1 MLSKPEYFR
10 TIYIGS
16 DIWQGVGFSSIIYI
30 AALTNVDPELYE
42 AATIDGAGRF
52 RRMLNISIPGI
63 MPTITILLIMN
74 VGSLMSLGYE
84 KIILLYNSLTYETA
98 DVISSFVYRR
108 GIVSGDYSFSTA
120 VGLFNTV
127 VNFVLILLANTVAG
141 KVSETTLF

>member
-1 MLSKPEYFR
+1 
-10 TIYIGS
+10 
-16 DIWQGVGFSSIIYI
+16 
-30 AALTNVDPELYE
+30 
-42 AATIDGAGRF
+42 
-52 RRMLNISIPGI
+52 